1 MTKLRSITNKR
12 IGFEEIYRD
21 YSKSMFLYAISL
33 LTSEEEAEDVIQEVF
48 INFWKDDTYQKIKN
62 EVTKTYL
69 FRSVKNNCLNRMKKK
84 NMLCDRLDLL
94 REDIAEEEIMKWND
108 ELIQEV
114 EAEIARMPEQTRE
127 IIQGVFFHG
136 MKYQEVA
143 DQLGVSIN
151 TVKTLLKNGMRYLR
165 ERFAGRVDLFLV
177 IALIKF

>member
-1 MTKLRSITNKR
+1 
-12 IGFEEIYRD
+12 
-21 YSKSMFLYAISL
+21 
-33 LTSEEEAEDVIQEVF
+33 
-48 INFWKDDTYQKIKN
+48 
-62 EVTKTYL
+62 
-69 FRSVKNNCLNRMKKK
+69 
-84 NMLCDRLDLL
+84 MLCDRLDLL

-127 IIQGVFFHG
+127 IIQGVCFHG